1 MVVLGYKSWGCV
13 KGKFP
18 CYNHPMNILVLVCS
32 TNDPSN
38 SEFLAD
44 SFLQGAKDAC
54 ACDVHKLRL
63 IEFALPQF
71 TVECYTDN
79 CTFPK
84 QYQELKRLVEEA
96 DGVLIATPVWNFGV
110 PAHLKNFIDWMG
122 CFGLDP
128 ETRTKGT
135 LEGKLFYF
143 IFTGGAPKA
152 AWKGLMRFTTMFV
165 REAIRYYG
173 GTVAGLFYE
182 GHTTPGRGKFGL
194 VVDQRE
200 KSLAAVYK
208 RGRWFAAFAD
218 EFKRTGR
225 LPLRH
230 RLFERMYKFGQRVA
244 AKL

>member
-1 MVVLGYKSWGCV
+1 
-13 KGKFP
+13 
-18 CYNHPMNILVLVCS
+18 MNILVLVCS
-32 TNDPSN
+32 TNKPSN

-44 SFLQGAKDAC
+44 AFLEGAKDAC

-63 IEFALPQF
+63 IEFELPQF
-71 TVECYTDN
+71 TVDCYTN
-79 CTFPK
+79 ACVFPK
-84 QYQELKRLVEEA
+84 EYHELKKMITLA

-128 ETRTKGT
+128 ETRTTGM
-135 LEGKLFYF
+135 LQGKPFYF

-165 REAIRYYG
+165 RESIRYYG
-173 GTVAGLFYE
+173 GTVAGIFYE
-182 GHTTPGRGKFGL
+182 GHATPGRGEFGL
-194 VVDQRE
+194 VVD
-200 KSLAAVYK
+200 K
-208 RGRWFAAFAD
+208 RADRIALVQKKGAWFAAFAD
-218 EFKRTGR
+218 AFKNNGK

-230 RLFERMYKFGQRVA
+230 RLFEKLYKFGQRSA

>member
-1 MVVLGYKSWGCV
+1 
-13 KGKFP
+13 
-18 CYNHPMNILVLVCS
+18 MNILVLVCS
-32 TNDPSN
+32 TNQPSN

-44 SFLQGAKDAC
+44 AFLKGAEDAC

-71 TVECYTDN
+71 TVDCYTDN
-79 CTFPK
+79 CVFPK
-84 QYQELKRLVEEA
+84 EYRELKKMIEQA

-122 CFGLDP
+122 CFGLDGQ
-128 ETRTKGT
+128 THSKGM
-135 LEGKLFYF
+135 LKGKPFYF

-165 REAIRYYG
+165 REAIRYYS
-173 GTVAGLFYE
+173 GTIAGLYYE
-182 GHTTPGRGKFGL
+182 GHTTLGKGEFGL
-194 VVDQRE
+194 VVDKRE
-200 KSLAAVYK
+200 KSLAAMRK
-208 RGRWFAAFAD
+208 QGAWFAAFAD
-218 EFKRTGR
+218 GYKKTGR

-230 RLFERMYKFGQRVA
+230 RIFERFYKVGQRVA